1 MIAFADDVSG
11 ITVSFEFFPPKG
23 EARGELLA
31 HHPQARDGEAA
42 ASSPSPM
49 ARAAPRVTARSNT
62 VRRIAAETTLKPAAH
77 LTCVGA
83 SKAEV
88 NAVVKDFAAAG
99 VRHIVALRG
108 DPPGG
113 VGTRFVPHPD
123 GYRNAADLV
132 RGIRELGDFEISV
145 SAYPE
150 RHPESVSIEEDLAFM
165 ADKAEHGATPRHLA
179 VLLPQ
184 RLLPAGCRDRIA
196 ARGIDIELVPG
207 ILPITSFARV
217 SEFAAKCG
225 AHVPPALAT
234 RFARPRRGPRNPQ
247 PRGRH
252 GRRRTGGC
260 AAPRGREALP
270 LLHAEPRRPRL
281 RHLPRAGPR
290 RRRRRRRSTRPACRR
305 SCLSGIRPRLP
316 SQHHISLRAHT
327 FCTASFASTAS
338 YMRFRFGCVANS
350 SPTSGAQLHSMAA

>member
-1 MIAFADDVSG
+1 MIAFAEDVSG

-23 EARGELLA
+23 EADESFWQTIAKLETVNPSFVSVTYGA
-31 HHPQARDGEAA
+31 GGTTRD
-42 ASSPSPM
+42 
-49 ARAAPRVTARSNT
+49 RTLNT

-88 NAVVKDFAAAG
+88 NAVVKDFHDAG
-99 VRHIVALRG
+99 VRHILALRG

-113 VGTRFVPHPD
+113 VGARFVPHPE

-165 ADKAEHGATPRHLA
+165 ADKAEHGASRAISQFFFHNPFFL
-179 VLLPQ
+179 
-184 RLLPAGCRDRIA
+184 RLRDRIA

-217 SEFAAKCG
+217 SEFAGKCG
-225 AHVPPALAT
+225 AHIPPALARRFEGLDEDPET
-234 RFARPRRGPRNPQ
+234 RNLVAAMVAAEQVAALRREGVKHFHFYTLNRADLVYAICRVLGLGPV
-247 PRGRH
+247 
-252 GRRRTGGC
+252 
-260 AAPRGREALP
+260 AK
-270 LLHAEPRRPRL
+270 
-281 RHLPRAGPR
+281 
-290 RRRRRRRSTRPACRR
+290 PA
-305 SCLSGIRPRLP
+305 
-316 SQHHISLRAHT
+316 
-327 FCTASFASTAS
+327 
-338 YMRFRFGCVANS
+338 
-350 SPTSGAQLHSMAA
+350 